1 MKKSSFKYFWQANED
16 KFPKV
21 SEEDARKLWEAI
33 LKHREQ
39 HPGKRPPKPKSGLM
53 RFGNPV

>member
-1 MKKSSFKYFWQANED
+1 MKKSSFKHFWEVNEPR
-16 KFPKV
+16 FPKV

-39 HPGKRPPKPKSGLM
+39 HPGKTKGPRLQPWPKA
-53 RFGNPV
+53 